1 MLVIPQVPYC
11 SVPSVMKLSQVAQSY
26 LILLILLLSIRTSQS
41 VDRNIGIDFTIVPE
55 SRVAPPKDTV
65 YFRCKTNLGP
75 GKGFYH
81 IDISQV
87 KTYFYQF

>member
-1 MLVIPQVPYC
+1 MLVIPQVPYT
-11 SVPSVMKLSQVAQSY
+11 SVPPIMKLPQVAQSY
-26 LILLILLLSIRTSQS
+26 LILLILLLTIRTSHS
-41 VDRNIGIDFTIVPE
+41 VERNIGIDFTIVPE

>member
-1 MLVIPQVPYC
+1 MLVIPLVPY
-11 SVPSVMKLSQVAQSY
+11 SSMPPIMKLPEVAQSY
-26 LILLILLLSIRTSQS
+26 LIVLILLLTTRTSQS

-75 GKGFYH
+75 GKG
-81 IDISQV
+81 
-87 KTYFYQF
+87 

>member
-1 MLVIPQVPYC
+1 MLVIPLVPYS
-11 SVPSVMKLSQVAQSY
+11 SVAPTMRLPQVAQSY
-26 LILLILLLSIRTSQS
+26 LIMLIIMLTIKTSQS

-75 GKGFYH
+75 GKAFP
-81 IDISQV
+81 
-87 KTYFYQF
+87 